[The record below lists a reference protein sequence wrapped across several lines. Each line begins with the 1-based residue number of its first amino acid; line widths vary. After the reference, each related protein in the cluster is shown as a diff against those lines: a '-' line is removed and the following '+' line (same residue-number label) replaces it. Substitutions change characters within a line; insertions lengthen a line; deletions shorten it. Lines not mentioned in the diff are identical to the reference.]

1 MQNRIDYIDK
11 TKGALILLVVLG
23 HCIAGENYLK
33 NIIYSFHMPAFFII
47 SGVLLNYSS
56 AHKKSLSIFV
66 VSRVKQLIVP
76 YILFEFL
83 GYIIQCFTKGFYE
96 NIIGFIFRIITFQV
110 HTDVDWFLIALFF
123 AEIMFYLVQR
133 NRYISLVT
141 AVVSFIV
148 AYFIP
153 IRFLRW
159 ILSGF
164 IYLIIGYTGR
174 VFLEKGR
181 MRFMPVAIL
190 CVLLASLFNTRV
202 DINNGI
208 FGNPFFY
215 LLGAVSGTYMVI
227 AFCRLNKPLLNK
239 LNFWGRNSLVVMGT
253 HTLII
258 WNLWNKIFTESIP
271 SWFGSCVMLLIV
283 LIFEVMLIHIFCKLR
298 AKIEEKTSVN
308 LQ

>member
-1 MQNRIDYIDK
+1 MQN
-11 TKGALILLVVLG
+11 
-23 HCIAGENYLK
+23 
-33 NIIYSFHMPAFFII
+33 
-47 SGVLLNYSS
+47 
-56 AHKKSLSIFV
+56 
-66 VSRVKQLIVP
+66 
-76 YILFEFL
+76 
-83 GYIIQCFTKGFYE
+83 
-96 NIIGFIFRIITFQV
+96 
-110 HTDVDWFLIALFF
+110 
-123 AEIMFYLVQR
+123 
-133 NRYISLVT
+133 
-141 AVVSFIV
+141 
-148 AYFIP
+148 
-153 IRFLRW
+153 
-159 ILSGF
+159 
-164 IYLIIGYTGR
+164 
-174 VFLEKGR
+174 R
-181 MRFMPVAIL
+181 MRFMPVAIV
-190 CVLLASLFNTRV
+190 CVLLASSFITRV

-258 WNLWNKIFTESIP
+258 WNLWNKILTESIP